1 MDEIRD
7 QADTKS
13 MANESSGPRGG
24 KPDPEVAAKPKRRV
38 FSAKYKL
45 QVLKKA
51 EKLREQPGKLGEFL
65 RQEGLYSSHISTWTR
80 ERDRGALAALGKK
93 RGRQPDSDAKLLQE
107 LEKVKKEK
115 AQLQRQLERAEAII
129 SLQKKASE
137 LLGLAELNERS

>member
-1 MDEIRD
+1 VDDIKI
-7 QADTKS
+7 QADTRS
-13 MANESSGPRGG
+13 MANDSSGPRGG

-45 QVLKKA
+45 RVLKKA

-65 RQEGLYSSHISTWTR
+65 RQEGLYSSHITTWTR

-93 RGRQPDSDAKLLQE
+93 RGRQPDPDAKLRQE
-107 LEKVKKEK
+107 LEKMKKEK
-115 AQLQRQLERAEAII
+115 AQLERRLERAEAII

-137 LLGLAELNERS
+137 LLGLAELSERS